1 MSTPSHPHTCRCSL
15 HAELAAR
22 RHECYRQLALAILGP
37 EAPRE
42 DLALA
47 RALAEHAAA
56 AGARDADEKLAD
68 IVLEV
73 ARERR

>member
-1 MSTPSHPHTCRCSL
+1 MSTSSHPQTCRCSL

-42 DLALA
+42 DVALA
-47 RALAEHAAA
+47 RALAEHAAQLKPAGNNISPFRPRHA
-56 AGARDADEKLAD
+56 A
-68 IVLEV
+68 
-73 ARERR
+73 